1 MAQGQDERHWKLSPK
16 HWKALIFAKYA
27 KGMISEEVLDVE
39 LDWSQSGDAP
49 ELVTTSTLVL

>member
-1 MAQGQDERHWKLSPK
+1 VAQGQDERHWKLSPK

-39 LDWSQSGDAP
+39 LDWS
-49 ELVTTSTLVL
+49 